1 MRPGI
6 TILLFLFLLNL
17 YGGLEVIRV
26 LPNKINYRLR
36 EDAII
41 SVTVANRGDNED
53 SAELFLFDKWDL
65 GKEKLIA
72 KMPVRLAGKTEKTFR
87 IPWNTGEI
95 RYGHESRA
103 VLKKDGKEIAA
114 KSEFFNVINEWWRVN
129 IGITPSVVGGT

>member
-53 SAELFLFDKWDL
+53 SAELFLFHW
-65 GKEKLIA
+65 
-72 KMPVRLAGKTEKTFR
+72 V
-87 IPWNTGEI
+87 
-95 RYGHESRA
+95 
-103 VLKKDGKEIAA
+103 
-114 KSEFFNVINEWWRVN
+114 
-129 IGITPSVVGGT
+129 